1 MLVISPNNLDI
12 FNIFLICVIKYL
24 EKRRQMSEEALE
36 RRINHI
42 IESRLSKRTRIQYA
56 NSLKVFTTW
65 IQTKYPNVLDASGN
79 ISVTLLSTQILREFI
94 ASLPEELGISR
105 LRAFRSAIMNEFVA
119 ANIRPSEEFSIQV
132 GSFFKGLKKIQA

>member
-1 MLVISPNNLDI
+1 MPVISPNNLDI

-36 RRINHI
+36 SRINHT

-56 NSLKVFTTW
+56 NFLKVFTTW

-79 ISVTLLSTQILREFI
+79 ISVTLLSAQILREFI
-94 ASLPEELGISR
+94 ASLPEELGI
-105 LRAFRSAIMNEFVA
+105 FG
-119 ANIRPSEEFSIQV
+119 RP
-132 GSFFKGLKKIQA
+132 